1 MPRRVELPER
11 NHGQHIPN
19 ALDAVGVDSQGL
31 GVRRWLG
38 HEMSRQAEQEAACVE
53 AAANPVGVIDFVYA
67 GKMSAHQWVGADPF
81 ETMREI
87 GERMEP
93 SRVGIRGQSCV
104 SR

>member
-1 MPRRVELPER
+1 M
-11 NHGQHIPN
+11 
-19 ALDAVGVDSQGL
+19 
-31 GVRRWLG
+31 
-38 HEMSRQAEQEAACVE
+38 E